1 MNTLTLLAFGSA
13 SLAADW
19 LPWII
24 TMFIVG
30 VIMVG
35 IEMTMPGFGV
45 FGIVGVS
52 LFVVASILHF
62 VTGGQFIVWIIIF
75 IVSAVLIVAMF
86 IVLSRLVRKGK
97 LGKSSIFNNKASVPT
112 DITQGTK
119 DFSYLLDQVGTT
131 TTLLRP
137 IGRASFNGETVDVVA
152 RDGFIEKDVAVVV
165 VAVEGQ
171 RVVVVEK

>member
-1 MNTLTLLAFGSA
+1 MNTLTLLAFEQIAPSTE
-13 SLAADW
+13 L

-35 IEMTMPGFGV
+35 IEMAIPGFGV
-45 FGIVGVS
+45 FGIIGVV
-52 LFVVASILHF
+52 LFVAASILHF
-62 VTGGQFIVWIIIF
+62 LNGGQFIVWVIIVIVAALL
-75 IVSAVLIVAMF
+75 IVSIF

-97 LGKSSIFNNKASVPT
+97 LGKSSIFNNQSSVPT

-119 DFSYLLDQVGTT
+119 DFSYLLHQQGTAI
-131 TTLLRP
+131 TLLRP
-137 IGRASFNGETVDVVA
+137 IGRAVFGQETVDVVA
-152 RDGFIEKDVAVVV
+152 RDGFIEKDATVEV